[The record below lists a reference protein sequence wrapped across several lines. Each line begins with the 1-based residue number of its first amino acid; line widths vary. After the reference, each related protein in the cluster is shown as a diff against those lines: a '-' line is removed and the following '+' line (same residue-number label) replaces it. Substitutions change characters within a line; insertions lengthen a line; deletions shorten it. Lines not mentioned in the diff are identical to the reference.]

1 MSATRIAL
9 AAVAL
14 LSLACAEAEAP
25 EVIVETE
32 EQKLMYAVGMGMAL
46 QFDLGGLFSEEELAI
61 IQRGFSDIVLERPT
75 VIAVDDANMKGM
87 NDLVMGRRSKFN
99 AEAGAS
105 YVADAAAEEGAVQTA
120 SGLVYKELIAGT
132 GEHPTPT
139 DSVTVHYEG
148 TFTDGRVFD
157 SSFKRNEPTTFMLGQ
172 VIPGWTEGL
181 QLMKPGGRAR
191 LVIPGDLAY
200 GPKGFGSIPPNATLV
215 FEVALL
221 SVQ

>member
-1 MSATRIAL
+1 MSAARIAL
-9 AAVAL
+9 VAVAL
-14 LSLACAEAEAP
+14 ISLACAEAP

-32 EQKLMYAVGMGMAL
+32 EQKLMYTVGMSIGL
-46 QFDLGGLFSEEELAI
+46 QFDLGGLFTEEELAI
-61 IQRGFSDIVLERPT
+61 IQKGLSDIVLERPT

-87 NDLVMGRRSKFN
+87 NELVIGRRSKIN
-99 AEAGAS
+99 AEAGAA
-105 YVADAAAEEGAVQTA
+105 YVVDAAAEEGAVQTA

-132 GEHPTPT
+132 GEHPTAT

-148 TFTDGRVFD
+148 RFTDGRVFD

-200 GPKGFGSIPPNATLV
+200 GPKGFGSIPPNTTLV

-221 SVQ
+221 SIQ